1 MPAEPPSGLQPR
13 TRVDIPSW
21 ASLLFIYA
29 NLLVPTLMA
38 FLVGANM
45 LIWTGSRI
53 NYVFI
58 FGKASRKFP
67 AMSNLSLSYCK
78 DLDIR
83 TRLDHREY
91 FEVHWRLCNA
101 WITDKASS

>member
-1 MPAEPPSGLQPR
+1 MLAEPLSGFQPQ
-13 TRVDIPSW
+13 TRVVIPSW
-21 ASLLFIYA
+21 GSLLFIYA
-29 NLLVPTLMA
+29 NLLVPTLLA

-45 LIWTGSRI
+45 LIWTSSRI

-58 FGKASRKFP
+58 FGTTSRKF
-67 AMSNLSLSYCK
+67 SEYISDSLK

-91 FEVHWRLCNA
+91 FEVHLQE
-101 WITDKASS
+101 AS

>member
-1 MPAEPPSGLQPR
+1 MFAKHLSGLQPH

-21 ASLLFIYA
+21 ASLLFVYA
-29 NLLVPTLMA
+29 NLLVPTLLA

-45 LIWTGSRI
+45 LIWTASRI

-58 FGKASRKFP
+58 FGTTSRKFS
-67 AMSNLSLSYCK
+67 AMSNLSLNHCK

-83 TRLDHREY
+83 SRLDHREY
-91 FEVHWRLCNA
+91 FEVHSRRLRNA
-101 WITDKASS
+101 